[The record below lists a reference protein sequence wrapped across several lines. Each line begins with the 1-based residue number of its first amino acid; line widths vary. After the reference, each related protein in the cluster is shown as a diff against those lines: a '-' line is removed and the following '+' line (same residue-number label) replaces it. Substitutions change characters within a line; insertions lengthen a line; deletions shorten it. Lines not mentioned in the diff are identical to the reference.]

1 MGCFG
6 GTDTAATWNWAPA
19 CQTDWQA
26 GKADDSLPALLR
38 LAAEASR
45 HTFTSQD
52 LRKSCTTWVDAQLPA
67 DVRRQLSRAINES
80 RSGRVVAG
88 LTVLLALCGWID
100 GGDEGARR
108 AVIRG
113 LPPPGA
119 AHAPSAMMDRRPDA
133 RRLYPVEA
141 PELFALVDVICR
153 RAGLRRQ
160 PQIYLLPAE
169 RGMNAYALGT
179 PDDAVVT
186 LTDGLLR
193 GMTKNE
199 VAAILAHEIA
209 HISSNDACTMALA
222 ASLHHAVRCV
232 SLASLMGAGLRGAP
246 TPLLWLLH
254 SAPAIAELLCLAL
267 SRIRE
272 FAADA
277 LALEL
282 ITEPRS
288 LASALEK
295 LERHHRPCFPVAAGG
310 ADDALTGY
318 LRSHP
323 STDQRVNVLRSL
335 A

>member
-1 MGCFG
+1 VGCLG
-6 GTDTAATWNWAPA
+6 GTDSAATWNWAPA

-26 GKADDSLPALLR
+26 GKADGSLPALLR
-38 LAAEASR
+38 QATEAS
-45 HTFTSQD
+45 HHAFTTYD
-52 LRKSCTTWVDAQLPA
+52 LRNACTAWVDAQLPA

-108 AVIRG
+108 AVTSG

-119 AHAPSAMMDRRPDA
+119 AHAPSATMARRPDA

-153 RAGLRRQ
+153 RAGLRRP

-169 RGMNAYALGT
+169 RGMNAYALGM

-193 GMTKNE
+193 GMTKDE

-209 HISSNDACTMALA
+209 HISNNDTWTMALA
-222 ASLHHAVRCV
+222 ASLRHAVRCV
-232 SLASLMGAGLRGAP
+232 SLASMCGAPRGAP
-246 TPLLWLLH
+246 APLAWLLH

-277 LALEL
+277 FALEL
-282 ITEPRS
+282 IAEPRS

-295 LERHHRPCFPVAAGG
+295 LERHHRPGFPVAAGG

-323 STDQRVNVLRSL
+323 STDQRVSFLHSL